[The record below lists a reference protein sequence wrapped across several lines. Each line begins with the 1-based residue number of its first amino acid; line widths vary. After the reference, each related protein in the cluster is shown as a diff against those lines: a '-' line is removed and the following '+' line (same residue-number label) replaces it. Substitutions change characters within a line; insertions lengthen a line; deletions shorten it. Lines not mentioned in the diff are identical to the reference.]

1 MKIGCLRKSLI
12 VIVGVANTVVG
23 ISEVEIVE
31 VVGPVGNRATAG
43 IEARDKKIAE
53 TGIVA
58 EKEAVAET
66 VGSSAFEGSSALVM

>member
-1 MKIGCLRKSLI
+1 LRKSLI
-12 VIVGVANTVVG
+12 VIAGVENTVVG

-31 VVGPVGNRATAG
+31 VVGPVGSRGTVE
-43 IEARDKKIAE
+43 IEGRHKKIAE

-66 VGSSAFEGSSALVM
+66 VGSSVFEGSSALVT